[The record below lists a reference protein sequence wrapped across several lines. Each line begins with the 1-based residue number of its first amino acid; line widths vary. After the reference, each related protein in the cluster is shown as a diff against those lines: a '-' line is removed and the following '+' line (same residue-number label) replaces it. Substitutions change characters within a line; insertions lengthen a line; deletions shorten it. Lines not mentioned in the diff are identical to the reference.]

1 MSSADCPG
9 NQSCYGDPIFC
20 ADEFMNDCADYWAS
34 DKTVIFYPSADSGG
48 TCLPPAHDKC
58 DEFNACEDG
67 ICVTDL
73 LSGTSNCETDNI
85 CTDDANCDPGYECYS
100 SLEYCDAAYA
110 DCSTQQV
117 ADSGYSI
124 IYYQEGGGRC
134 RKANAIGVNCDNEDN
149 ACLSG
154 KCSVDGFCVD
164 VVKPMPLELIVIMR
178 TTLVLVESVQL
189 MDFVMM
195 SMLIVPLFT
204 PLIRLVLSTLLLV
217 RMVVVEKSNHLVL
230 IVMIQQMLVTA
241 LGVVPTNILVLSIVI
256 LQTDTCVMLAR
267 RARK

>member
-1 MSSADCPG
+1 MVLALVIRTTFVLMI
-9 NQSCYGDPIFC
+9 PI
-20 ADEFMNDCADYWAS
+20 AILD
-34 DKTVIFYPSADSGG
+34 T
-48 TCLPPAHDKC
+48 
-58 DEFNACEDG
+58 
-67 ICVTDL
+67 
-73 LSGTSNCETDNI
+73 
-85 CTDDANCDPGYECYS
+85 
-100 SLEYCDAAYA
+100 
-110 DCSTQQV
+110 
-117 ADSGYSI
+117 
-124 IYYQEGGGRC
+124 
-134 RKANAIGVNCDNEDN
+134 NAIRAWNIVMLITLVVVLNKQLTLVTRSYTSKKAE
-149 ACLSG
+149 
-154 KCSVDGFCVD
+154 VD

-195 SMLIVPLFT
+195 SLLVAPLILIALLMKFALMFYIVMKSMLIVPLFT